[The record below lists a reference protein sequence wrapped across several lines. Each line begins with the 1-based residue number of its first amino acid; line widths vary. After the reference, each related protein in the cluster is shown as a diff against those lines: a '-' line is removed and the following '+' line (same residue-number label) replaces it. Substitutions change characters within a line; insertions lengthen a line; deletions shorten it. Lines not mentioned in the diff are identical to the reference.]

1 MEPLQDL
8 HELIAADIRAGDL
21 PQGVFEVE
29 VASWVPASVVASLV
43 TTLYFLR
50 RFSLASTCERTRRP
64 LRIPEPSHALGPCRD
79 ETTPQLISSTC
90 LFLSEPTDMRSTA
103 GSTTPAPQERRPVS
117 ARSCRRRQARAD
129 RQDRIPTNRSTTR
142 PDPRPGRTRNTSASR
157 TGRNRPVA
165 VTPSHPRLLPTR
177 PRATCRHS
185 SASRGR
191 PLPHLPLVLGMSARE
206 FSAIV
211 RCPIAGRVE
220 HRSKPE
226 CRPPAAVSAE
236 RPGRKRRSSCDPGIR
251 SLASGDHCRGRPRDS
266 RSQRPAPSP
275 RTVERRGGGVCVR
288 TSAAEPRPSSVGGA
302 LPTPALPTPAVASS
316 AVADTSS
323 ATGRRSD
330 EESLLEI
337 TRPRVRV
344 GSFRASPSNVSPT
357 GRVTVMHARS
367 TPITADEAGHTG
379 GGSTRPGGRTSVAQ
393 KGRALRSARQCPMQS
408 DAPSRFLSS
417 SGSASGSGA
426 PRTGPMV

>member
-165 VTPSHPRLLPTR
+165 VTPQSSSSTTHSSSGDLPSLQCVQGATTPPPAPR
-177 PRATCRHS
+177 PRHECPGIFRYRALPDSGESRAPVEAGVSTTCSCVGR
-185 SASRGR
+185 ASR
-191 PLPHLPLVLGMSARE
+191 SE
-206 FSAIV
+206 
-211 RCPIAGRVE
+211 
-220 HRSKPE
+220 
-226 CRPPAAVSAE
+226 
-236 RPGRKRRSSCDPGIR
+236 
-251 SLASGDHCRGRPRDS
+251 
-266 RSQRPAPSP
+266 
-275 RTVERRGGGVCVR
+275 
-288 TSAAEPRPSSVGGA
+288 
-302 LPTPALPTPAVASS
+302 
-316 AVADTSS
+316 
-323 ATGRRSD
+323 
-330 EESLLEI
+330 
-337 TRPRVRV
+337 
-344 GSFRASPSNVSPT
+344 
-357 GRVTVMHARS
+357 
-367 TPITADEAGHTG
+367 
-379 GGSTRPGGRTSVAQ
+379 
-393 KGRALRSARQCPMQS
+393 
-408 DAPSRFLSS
+408 PSRFLRSWNPV
-417 SGSASGSGA
+417 ACI
-426 PRTGPMV
+426 R